1 MVRAIFSLVDMI
13 QMRKKKEPEYVI
25 IRVGKN
31 YGKKEGGMKVM
42 QKVSRRKKRTK
53 EEIKESKREGN

>member
-13 QMRKKKEPEYVI
+13 QMKKNRPEYVI

-53 EEIKESKREGN
+53 KEIKESRREGN